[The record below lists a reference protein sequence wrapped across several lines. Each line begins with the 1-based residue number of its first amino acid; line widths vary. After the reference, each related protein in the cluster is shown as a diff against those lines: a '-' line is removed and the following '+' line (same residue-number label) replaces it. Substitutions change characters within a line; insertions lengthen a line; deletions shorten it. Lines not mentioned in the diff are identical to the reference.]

1 MPAGLRQE
9 GWGVGTPGRNRCRA
23 ERNVREKLGVR
34 LGVDAELALVL
45 LDREREIVIAPRKLD
60 VGLPSLECLGDVARR
75 TLLFRATE
83 EIESV

>member
-9 GWGVGTPGRNRCRA
+9 GWGVGTPGRNRCA
-23 ERNVREKLGVR
+23 LNETCAKLGVR